1 MATGC
6 RLRAP
11 GLRDLVRQA
20 DGRALTIMLNW
31 SLARSVFNG
40 ITTFPHWTGLHK
52 EPIPTVVLPT
62 DGDLSDL
69 SEEEEPEDE
78 EEDLGRTS
86 RRTGI
91 DTMGRPVTK
100 RSGSGRRGEIS
111 PLLKNVG
118 E

>member
-1 MATGC
+1 MSC
-6 RLRAP
+6 PSRLSKHSLLSPRSEQLADPAP
-11 GLRDLVRQA
+11 A
-20 DGRALTIMLNW
+20 H
-31 SLARSVFNG
+31 SVFNG

-52 EPIPTVVLPT
+52 EPIPTVVLPS

-78 EEDLGRTS
+78 EESYGRS
-86 RRTGI
+86 ARSAGV